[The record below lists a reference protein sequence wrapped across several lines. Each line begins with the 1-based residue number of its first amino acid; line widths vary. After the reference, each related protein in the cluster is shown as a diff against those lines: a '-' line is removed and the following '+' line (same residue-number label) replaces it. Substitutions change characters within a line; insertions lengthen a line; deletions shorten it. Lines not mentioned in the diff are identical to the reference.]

1 MSTASFLQDRC
12 SPHLMDGETEDQN
25 SHMTGWCSL
34 MGEGGVHSSS
44 LWASYLTNSVH
55 THMLNKGFVILTFLT
70 FPKHLT
76 LGTGGCKRKQRNFLL
91 WPNKWAKVDKMMF
104 PDAGE
109 GGVRQA
115 VYPWLAQ

>member
-1 MSTASFLQDRC
+1 MFADFSESKDEKRNVD
-12 SPHLMDGETEDQN
+12 SEIKDGKKKVFKRIIKPAAVCDQRVP
-25 SHMTGWCSL
+25 
-34 MGEGGVHSSS
+34 E
-44 LWASYLTNSVH
+44 
-55 THMLNKGFVILTFLT
+55 
-70 FPKHLT
+70 
-76 LGTGGCKRKQRNFLL
+76 KRKQRNFLL

>member
-1 MSTASFLQDRC
+1 MVLS
-12 SPHLMDGETEDQN
+12 DG
-25 SHMTGWCSL
+25 
-34 MGEGGVHSSS
+34 GGVRSQ
-44 LWASYLTNSVH
+44 LIIVGILPNKFCAH
-55 THMLNKGFVILTFLT
+55 THAQQGFVLLTFLT
-70 FPKHLT
+70 FPKYLT

-109 GGVRQA
+109 A